1 MLCLFRAR
9 TRHVLSTLFILLSVA
24 NGLAE
29 EAATSGPG
37 EAALTSAVFDD
48 WTLKCVVS
56 ATAPTPTPTPTKRP
70 EQLCEIFQSVAVE
83 DQGQPVEIV
92 NLAVSPLPKARGKAR
107 YTLVALV
114 PLDVHLPSDFRL
126 SAGGTELA
134 LARYRNCDKRGCFVF
149 VPLSDKAIKRLKRA
163 MDGGAHF
170 TDLAGRSIKVVFS
183 LKGFTK
189 AFESLASGVV
199 PAPRAAREAPR
210 EGSP

>member
-9 TRHVLSTLFILLSVA
+9 TRHVLSTLFISLSVA

-29 EAATSGPG
+29 EVATSGAG
-37 EAALTSAVFDD
+37 EAAFTSAVFDD
-48 WTLKCVVS
+48 WTLKCVVP
-56 ATAPTPTPTPTKRP
+56 AKAPTPTPSNKL

-83 DQGQPVEIV
+83 DQGQPVEIMS
-92 NLAVSPLPKARGKAR
+92 LAVSPLPKAQGKAR
-107 YTLVALV
+107 YTLVGLV
-114 PLDVHLPSDFRL
+114 PLDVHLPSDFGL

-149 VPLSDKAIKRLKRA
+149 VSLSDKAIKRLKRA

-189 AFESLASGVV
+189 AFESLAAGVV
-199 PAPRAAREAPR
+199 PAPGGASETPG